1 MKQEKGGNM
10 ENGITISVIIPVYNS
25 EKCVRRAVESVLVQM
40 NERVELI
47 LVDDGSTDC
56 GGAVCDEYSRNHPR
70 VKVVHKINGG
80 LSSARN
86 AGLPVAEGEYIV
98 FLDADDYL
106 APNACE
112 EISKVIHEHHPD
124 CIDFGWNYVHRNGEI
139 TKTHH
144 KITKDVLLGDDVV
157 KNLILPPL
165 LHLKKNDDH
174 CIFDYAWMKVY
185 RRQII
190 EENSVYFDE
199 GRRIWEDRPFVCHY
213 LKYCHNYYSMSRHLY
228 YYVFTEGSM
237 GQRYSLDFFRII
249 LVTFRHY
256 VGLFGDEFDFDTQY
270 VNNHWCS
277 AIENIIYRSLEQT
290 QNQEMIRE
298 TILNTLRD
306 EQTVYWYQ
314 NRQPANAFQK
324 KMSALVVAGEVEA
337 ALQSYENHV
346 VQKRRQQK
354 KRDAINRIK
363 SNIKGIIRRMWGR

>member
-1 MKQEKGGNM
+1 
-10 ENGITISVIIPVYNS
+10 
-25 EKCVRRAVESVLVQM
+25 
-40 NERVELI
+40 
-47 LVDDGSTDC
+47 
-56 GGAVCDEYSRNHPR
+56 
-70 VKVVHKINGG
+70 
-80 LSSARN
+80 
-86 AGLPVAEGEYIV
+86 
-98 FLDADDYL
+98 
-106 APNACE
+106 
-112 EISKVIHEHHPD
+112 
-124 CIDFGWNYVHRNGEI
+124 
-139 TKTHH
+139 
-144 KITKDVLLGDDVV
+144 
-157 KNLILPPL
+157 
-165 LHLKKNDDH
+165 
-174 CIFDYAWMKVY
+174 
-185 RRQII
+185 
-190 EENSVYFDE
+190 
-199 GRRIWEDRPFVCHY
+199 
-213 LKYCHNYYSMSRHLY
+213 
-228 YYVFTEGSM
+228 M

-270 VNNHWCS
+270 VNNYWCS

-354 KRDAINRIK
+354 KRDAINRIE